1 MPQNDREYVFKPAL
15 NEDDSPASIAIKFLS
30 RKWTRTIVEV
40 LLDKENLRY
49 NELKDELD
57 GISDK
62 ALSEALEGLEKMQLV
77 DREVVDDRP
86 VKVEYS
92 LTEIGKSL
100 ETIIKDF
107 ITWKHE
113 YVEYIDS
120 IESKSDVDS
129 GG

>member
-15 NEDDSPASIAIKFLS
+15 NEDDSPASIAIEFLS

-92 LTEIGKSL
+92 LTEAGKSL

-107 ITWKHE
+107 IAWKHE
-113 YVEYIDS
+113 YVEYIGS
-120 IESKSDVDS
+120 IEDGSGVDS
-129 GG
+129 DE